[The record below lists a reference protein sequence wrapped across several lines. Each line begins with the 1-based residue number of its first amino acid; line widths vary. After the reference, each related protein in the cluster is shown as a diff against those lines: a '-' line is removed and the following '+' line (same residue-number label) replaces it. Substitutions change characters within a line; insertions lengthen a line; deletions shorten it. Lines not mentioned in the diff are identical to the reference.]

1 MLYIK
6 FKAFLTKLR
15 LVLHQPHQSA
25 ILDIDGLYAQFAVG
39 FFFFIFF
46 ELWYQRI
53 KNTWVEAEEGSGGR
67 ESEECSGAHF
77 RGILGLR
84 SMQTKHK

>member
-39 FFFFIFF
+39 FFF
-46 ELWYQRI
+46 
-53 KNTWVEAEEGSGGR
+53 
-67 ESEECSGAHF
+67 C
-77 RGILGLR
+77 LG
-84 SMQTKHK
+84 KD